1 MMTTNLLPPSFQEH
15 LKKQELLRLVYIVW
29 ILAFSFLLS
38 LGLLLVALR
47 LSAQKESGI
56 FGLWR
61 SDLPQYAQQE
71 QALQELDRAN
81 TQIEEVALWYTRQ
94 HSVSDILNKISSAAP
109 PGITLDSFGY
119 TAQTKA
125 QEKAVV
131 SVRGTANTRDGL
143 IAFRDLLKQQG
154 SFEHFSFPASNLV
167 KSQDVKFFF
176 EFAVKNK

>member
-1 MMTTNLLPPSFQEH
+1 MMTTNLLPPSFQEQ
-15 LKKQELLRLVYIVW
+15 LKKQELLRLIYILW
-29 ILAFSFLLS
+29 IFAFLFLVS

-47 LSAQKESGI
+47 LSVQKESGI

-71 QALQELDRAN
+71 QALQELDRVN
-81 TQIEEVALWYTRQ
+81 TQMEEVALWYARQ
-94 HSVSDILNKISSAAP
+94 HSVSDILNEISRVAP

-125 QEKAVV
+125 QEAVV

-176 EFAVKNK
+176 EFEVENK